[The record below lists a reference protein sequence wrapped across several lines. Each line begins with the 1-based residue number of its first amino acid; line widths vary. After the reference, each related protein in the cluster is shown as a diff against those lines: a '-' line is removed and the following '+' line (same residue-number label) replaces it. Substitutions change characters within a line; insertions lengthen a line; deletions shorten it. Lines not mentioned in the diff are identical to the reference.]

1 MSAAKT
7 KGIFNRMERNEN
19 GYPIAGARDH
29 GTHNHNCA
37 PEAKAP
43 MGGCAMQI
51 DSMPLAYAYVPIQR
65 FRMLYDPENA
75 LARGTLF
82 EELDLPKGVYNNG
95 K

>member
-1 MSAAKT
+1 
-7 KGIFNRMERNEN
+7 MERNEN
-19 GYPIAGARDH
+19 GYPIKGAVER
-29 GTHNHNCA
+29 GTDNRT
-37 PEAKAP
+37 PETKAP
-43 MGGCAMQI
+43 MDGCVMQT